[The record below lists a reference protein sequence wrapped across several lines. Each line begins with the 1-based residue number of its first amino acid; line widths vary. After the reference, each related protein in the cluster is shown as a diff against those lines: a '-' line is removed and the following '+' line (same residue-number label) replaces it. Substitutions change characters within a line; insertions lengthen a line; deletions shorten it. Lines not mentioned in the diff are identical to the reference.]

1 MVNVD
6 IEKVVDVE
14 KLRHTLDTLTVNPLT
29 IRPMAVHLKE
39 LNQVAPLSVESLRVD
54 HVRHVDP
61 LQIDQLNITSLP
73 TVNLTMSQLPAL
85 DINVSVN
92 EIIEAAKQS
101 ARTGRAVPLPLK

>member
-39 LNQVAPLSVESLRVD
+39 LNQVAPLSVVKSVCT
-54 HVRHVDP
+54 DP
-61 LQIDQLNITSLP
+61 GAAAYAS
-73 TVNLTMSQLPAL
+73 PAR
-85 DINVSVN
+85 IV
-92 EIIEAAKQS
+92 
-101 ARTGRAVPLPLK
+101 